1 MSNSF
6 KHALQS
12 RRSVYAINDKS
23 PISDEQIQEIVDFA
37 LMNVPSAF
45 NSQSTR
51 LVLLLGE
58 QHKKLWNGIV
68 MDTLRAIVPAENFGP
83 TEAKINS
90 FAAGYGT
97 VLFFEDNAVVEGLQ
111 SKFAAYADN
120 FPLWA
125 RDTSAMHQLT
135 IWTLLEE
142 AGLGASLQH
151 YNPIIDDQVKE
162 TWGLDKK
169 WHLTSQMVFGG
180 IVQKPETA
188 PEKQPVEDRRK
199 FFK

>member
-1 MSNSF
+1 MSKSF
-6 KHALQS
+6 KEALKD
-12 RRSVYAINDKS
+12 RRSCYVINDNS
-23 PISDEQIQEIVDFA
+23 PVSDAQLQDIVDFA
-37 LMNVPSAF
+37 LMNVPSSF

-58 QHKKLWNGIV
+58 QHKKLWGGIV
-68 MDTLRAIVPAENFGP
+68 METLKAIVPAEAFAQ

-97 VLFFEDNAVVEGLQ
+97 VLFFEDRKVVEELQ
-111 SKFAAYADN
+111 AQFPLYADN

-125 RDTSAMHQLT
+125 RDTSAMHQLI

-151 YNPIIDDQVKE
+151 YNPIIDDKVLD
-162 TWGLDKK
+162 TWSLDQN
-169 WHLTSQMVFGG
+169 WQLTAQMPFGG
-180 IVQKPETA
+180 ITELPSA
-188 PEKQPVEDRRK
+188 REKQPVENRRR

>member
-1 MSNSF
+1 MSKSF
-6 KHALQS
+6 KEALKD
-12 RRSVYAINDKS
+12 RRSCYVINDNS
-23 PISDEQIQEIVDFA
+23 PISDAQLQDIIDFA
-37 LMNVPSAF
+37 LMNVPSSF

-58 QHKKLWNGIV
+58 QHKKLWGGIV
-68 MDTLRAIVPAENFGP
+68 METLKAIVPAEAFAQ

-97 VLFFEDNAVVEGLQ
+97 VLFFEDRKVVEGLQ
-111 SKFAAYADN
+111 AQFPLYADN

-151 YNPIIDDQVKE
+151 YNPIIDDKVLD
-162 TWGLDKK
+162 TWSLDQN
-169 WHLTSQMVFGG
+169 WQLTAQMPFGG
-180 IVQKPETA
+180 ITELPA
-188 PEKQPVEDRRK
+188 AREKQPAENRRR